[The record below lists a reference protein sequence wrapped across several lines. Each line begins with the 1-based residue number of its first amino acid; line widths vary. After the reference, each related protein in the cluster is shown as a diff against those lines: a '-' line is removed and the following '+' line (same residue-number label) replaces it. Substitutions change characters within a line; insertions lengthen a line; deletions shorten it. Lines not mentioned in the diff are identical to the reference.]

1 MLQLAKS
8 FISLC
13 NRKKPGENIWQDG
26 ETAKIYV
33 KSLIKTGQPAQA
45 IQCVEKWF
53 NYGEERDE
61 MLAMAKKARA
71 MQLREKAA
79 KEKAAIKKI

>member
-13 NRKKPGENIWQDG
+13 NRKKPGDNIWKDG
-26 ETAKIYV
+26 ETAQFYV

-53 NYGEERDE
+53 NDGEERDE
-61 MLAMAKKARA
+61 MLAMAKKART
-71 MQLREKAA
+71 MQL
-79 KEKAAIKKI
+79 KEKAAMKKI